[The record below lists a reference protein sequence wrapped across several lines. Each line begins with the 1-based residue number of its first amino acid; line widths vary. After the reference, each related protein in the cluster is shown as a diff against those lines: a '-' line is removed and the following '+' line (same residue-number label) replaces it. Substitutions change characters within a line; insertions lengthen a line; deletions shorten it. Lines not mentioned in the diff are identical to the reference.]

1 MTSIRNPEFYMK
13 ITQIELFELSH
24 PKLYF
29 LKNIV
34 NFPYLSKKLLT
45 YFWLENSN
53 FLLVEH

>member
-1 MTSIRNPEFYMK
+1 MTSIRIPECYMK

-34 NFPYLSKKLLT
+34 NFPYLSKKLPK
-45 YFWLENSN
+45 YPQIFGAKIQI
-53 FLLVEH
+53 FF